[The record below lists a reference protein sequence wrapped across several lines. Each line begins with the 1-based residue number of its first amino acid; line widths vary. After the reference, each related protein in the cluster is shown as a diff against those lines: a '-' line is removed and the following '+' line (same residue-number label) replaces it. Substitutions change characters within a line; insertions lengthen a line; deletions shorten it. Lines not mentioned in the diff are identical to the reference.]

1 MLYRPSTVENWRLSV
16 KVGDMVKFN
25 ANQMWA
31 PIGWRGIIIEVGVY
45 VGRRD
50 VKVLARNG
58 KTQTHKSR
66 ELEVISESR

>member
-1 MLYRPSTVENWRLSV
+1 M

-31 PIGWRGIIIEVGVY
+31 PPYWRGIIIEVGVY

-50 VKVLARNG
+50 VKILARNG
-58 KTQTHKSR
+58 ETQTHKSR